1 MKIPLWPLGA
11 AALCLMMSSGCSRT
25 EYVTQVKIEKVYPPE
40 ALMQAVEVPS
50 LKGNTNKDVVAWAIQ
65 LQEALAAA
73 NANLNAIME
82 WASERD

>member
-1 MKIPLWPLGA
+1 
-11 AALCLMMSSGCSRT
+11 
-25 EYVTQVKIEKVYPPE
+25 
-40 ALMQAVEVPS
+40 MQAVEVPS

-73 NANLNAIME
+73 NANLSAIME